1 MSYPTKTSLASFR
14 TIPWNEAGMDTETV
28 KAADYRREPPT
39 LLSILVLTFC
49 AFSVTTAEFV
59 IAGILPEVAA
69 DLSISIPLAGHLV
82 TAYAVGMI
90 VGGPVLTLL
99 TVGIPRKPLIVALL
113 AVFVIGNLFATV
125 APNYVAL
132 LAARLISGL
141 VVATF
146 FAMAVVVAASLA
158 GADRQASA
166 VAKVAL
172 GFNLAMILGA
182 PLGTFIG
189 QQFGWRAT
197 FLAIAILAT
206 VALAFLV
213 KFVPVRGVP
222 TSGSVASELRVLK
235 SRDLQLALAMTAVG
249 NAGVLMAFVYL
260 APLLTRAGGFAPE
273 TVPALLL
280 VYGIG
285 ATLGNLAGGWLS
297 DRALMPSIIGLLAS
311 LAGALALFWLAG
323 QFQLTAAVMVFVIGA
338 LAFSVIP
345 GMQTRVLLTAKSA
358 PTLGIALNAS
368 GFQIAAAF
376 AAWIGGQVI
385 ESDLGLGSLPLI
397 GAGVTIVGALLAL
410 GAWMRDA
417 G

>member
-1 MSYPTKTSLASFR
+1 
-14 TIPWNEAGMDTETV
+14 MDTETV
-28 KAADYRREPPT
+28 KASDYRREPPT
-39 LLSILVLTFC
+39 LLSILTLTFC

-69 DLSISIPLAGHLV
+69 DLSVSIPSAGHLV

-90 VGGPVLTLL
+90 FGGPVLTLL
-99 TVGIPRKPLIVALL
+99 TVGIPRKPLIAALL

-125 APNYVAL
+125 AQNYVAL

-146 FAMAVVVAASLA
+146 FAMVVVVAASLA
-158 GADRQASA
+158 GAGRQASA

-182 PLGTFIG
+182 PLGTVIG

-206 VALAFLV
+206 VALALLV
-213 KFVPVRGVP
+213 KLVPVRGVP
-222 TSGSVASELRVLK
+222 TTGSVVSELRVLK

-249 NAGVLMAFVYL
+249 NAGVLMVFVYL
-260 APLLTRAGGFAPE
+260 APLLTRVGGFAPE

-280 VYGIG
+280 IYGIG

-311 LAGALALFWLAG
+311 LAAALALFRLAG
-323 QFQLTAAVMVFVIGA
+323 QFHLTAAVMVFVIGA

-345 GMQTRVLLTAKSA
+345 GMQTRVLLTGKSA

-385 ESDLGLGSLPLI
+385 DSDLRLGSLPLV
-397 GAGVTIVGALLAL
+397 GAGVTIIGALLAL
-410 GAWMRDA
+410 VAWMRDA

>member
-1 MSYPTKTSLASFR
+1 
-14 TIPWNEAGMDTETV
+14 MDTETV
-28 KAADYRREPPT
+28 RTADDRREPPA
-39 LLSILVLTFC
+39 LLSILTLTFC

-69 DLSISIPLAGHLV
+69 GLSVSIPSAGHLV

-90 VGGPVLTLL
+90 FGGPVLTLL
-99 TVGIPRKPLIVALL
+99 TVAIPRKPLIVALL
-113 AVFVIGNLFATV
+113 AVFIIGNLFAAG

-132 LAARLISGL
+132 LAARLISGF

-158 GADRQASA
+158 GPGRQASA

-182 PLGTFIG
+182 PLGTVVG
-189 QQFGWRAT
+189 QHFGWRAT

-206 VALAFLV
+206 VALALLV
-213 KFVPVRGVP
+213 KLVPVRGVP
-222 TSGSVASELRVLK
+222 TTGSVVSELRVLK
-235 SRDLQLALAMTAVG
+235 SRDLQLALAMTAFG
-249 NAGVLMAFVYL
+249 NAGVLMVFVYL
-260 APLLTRAGGFAPE
+260 APLLTKAGGFAPE

-280 VYGIG
+280 IYGIG
-285 ATLGNLAGGWLS
+285 ATLGNLTGGWLS
-297 DRALMPSIIGLLAS
+297 DRALMPSIIGLLTS
-311 LAGALALFWLAG
+311 LAAALALFWLAG
-323 QFQLTAAVMVFVIGA
+323 QFQLAAATMVFVIGA

-345 GMQTRVLLTAKSA
+345 GMQTRVLLTGKSA

-368 GFQIAAAF
+368 AFQIAAAF
-376 AAWIGGQVI
+376 AAWLGGQVI
-385 ESDLGLGSLPLI
+385 VRDLGLGLLPLV
-397 GAGVTIVGALLAL
+397 GAGVTIIGALLAL
-410 GAWMRDA
+410 LAWMRDA